1 MRLHLCMGITVMA
14 SQPKV
19 MDNEP
24 VIRERLT
31 KVETQVESILEHF
44 ATKADLER
52 QTRLIVMWLIAT
64 QIAIVGLILTVIGG
78 WISSIG

>member
-1 MRLHLCMGITVMA
+1 MA
-14 SQPKV
+14 SQPNV
-19 MDNEP
+19 LGNES

-31 KVETQVESILEHF
+31 KVETQVESVLEHF

-52 QTRLIVMWLIAT
+52 QTRLIVMWMIAT
-64 QIAIVGLILTVIGG
+64 QIAVVGLMLAVMGN

>member
-1 MRLHLCMGITVMA
+1 MA
-14 SQPKV
+14 SQQNT
-19 MDNEP
+19 MANES

-31 KVETQVESILEHF
+31 KVETRVESILEHF

-52 QTRLIVMWLIAT
+52 QTRLLVMWMIAT
-64 QIAIVGLILTVIGG
+64 QIAVVGLMLAVMGN

>member
-1 MRLHLCMGITVMA
+1 MA
-14 SQPKV
+14 SQQGTLG
-19 MDNEP
+19 NEP

-31 KVETQVESILEHF
+31 KVETQVESVLQHF

-52 QTRLIVMWLIAT
+52 QTRLIVMWMIAT
-64 QIAIVGLILTVIGG
+64 QIAVVGLMLAVMGN